1 MAHCHVWGQFAILKS
16 LLYAKEEGRVP
27 VVRKGVSADDACFPF
42 LFVSYSY
49 RSKY

>member
-1 MAHCHVWGQFAILKS
+1 MAHCNGCGLLVILTS
-16 LLYAKEEGRVP
+16 LLYAKEEGRVSF
-27 VVRKGVSADDACFPF
+27 VKKGVSADDACFPF